1 MMIKGTTVINRGW
14 WECCVGGGGGWRRE
28 WRRRSW
34 AESMDHRAPNST
46 MPEPGDVCYSAC
58 PKAKWRVSSC
68 AAGPRHTCMRA
79 ACTYSRKKSRSGIQK
94 KPVCLPGKAGDSSCC
109 SPLFARRHKKD
120 GGRRSR
126 RLHCT
131 AYEILD
137 WNWTQSRSST
147 GTLLRGL
154 VLARRADANGKSWT
168 LKTVATHTFYLYY

>member
-79 ACTYSRKKSRSGIQK
+79 ACTYVLPQK
-94 KPVCLPGKAGDSSCC
+94 KAGLGFKKGRSACLVKPATPPAA
-109 SPLFARRHKKD
+109 PLFARRHKKE
-120 GGRRSR
+120 GRRPAVSTAALH
-126 RLHCT
+126 RLRDLGLDAITQQHRNIQVARVGRVCCSLQTVETAARTCT
-131 AYEILD
+131 
-137 WNWTQSRSST
+137 
-147 GTLLRGL
+147 
-154 VLARRADANGKSWT
+154 RAPCRC
-168 LKTVATHTFYLYY
+168 

>member
-1 MMIKGTTVINRGW
+1 MSI
-14 WECCVGGGGGWRRE
+14 
-28 WRRRSW
+28 
-34 AESMDHRAPNST
+34 
-46 MPEPGDVCYSAC
+46 
-58 PKAKWRVSSC
+58 C

-79 ACTYSRKKSRSGIQK
+79 ACTYVLPQKKAGLGFKKSRSACLV
-94 KPVCLPGKAGDSSCC
+94 KPATPPAA
-109 SPLFARRHKKD
+109 PLFARRHKKD

-137 WNWTQSRSST
+137 WTQSRSST
-147 GTLLRGL
+147 GTYRSRELEGCAAHSKQWKLLRGL